1 MALYTILTTVSTAV
15 ESDPALLKAEL
26 RGRKAARLVVV
37 LEQEQKLFYI
47 DGGHSR
53 QQTLWRSP
61 VYFTPKGAAPG
72 FGY

>member
-15 ESDPALLKAEL
+15 GSDSALLKAEL

-37 LEQEQKLFYI
+37 LEQKLFYI
-47 DGGHSR
+47 DILHSR

-61 VYFTPKGAAPG
+61 VYFSPKGAAPG